1 MSEATAPL
9 ATRSP
14 QSIAV
19 DNLLRRDLRIG
30 DPSDPAQIAKGLL
43 ARYPDTAD
51 EMFRERAGLNYGAV
65 DLPPPV
71 SNDGGGS
78 SAGQTELALAQ
89 DYLERDIRSLTN
101 SSELK
106 DIDVE
111 LKGWARAVRQAA
123 SDGLAA
129 ARLALDSTQNDR
141 AMAARRVLGVYARLA
156 RYVGALSADT
166 APFFRHFAQSCDV
179 MASLVLVAIGD
190 GLAASG
196 ITRGTSL
203 IRVAA
208 SELQS
213 RRNAVIQAFR
223 TITGT
228 GLIPN
233 GQDEYP
239 RGLEAYRRLT
249 LQLES
254 SGQSD
259 LRTLLDESSL
269 AAELDQLVDLA
280 VGASPAGLRELTS
293 TSMVVMDRLTRLVNA
308 CRAFDIPVGQ
318 TAAAGTPDAPPM
330 VYFASALQLFI
341 DAFSITT
348 GGRLLYVARP
358 PILAYG
364 LYGAAGPDR
373 ATERLIQL
381 TVARGLVAEQVDCYA
396 ACGCDQASI
405 GRQVVLDYL
414 VYRLDRAIDFY
425 AAGYQPGAMAEPE
438 ARASALAYTL
448 DQATPVLI
456 QPANGAAAIDGTLL
470 AGLNT
475 VAATLR
481 VPADRHRR
489 MLLDELN
496 SQDYAEKKL
505 ETLVQSLSLRCY
517 APNFFSPLTGS
528 RADFGHLEVPGRRA
542 ARPPLGPDPAGHVEL
557 TRRLGLQLARPPAR
571 LIGKEIRHDISERR
585 PPQSLLREAGRLR
598 AGTER
603 DPGAARRGR
612 GGYPPARGLDG
623 CSGCAWR
630 GRHGGQRE
638 TGICPQ
644 GARRNSAQ
652 DRRHC
657 RAAGR
662 RHGDPTPARPRRP
675 CRHPLYRRCRT

>member
-14 QSIAV
+14 QSVAV
-19 DNLLRRDLRIG
+19 DNLLRRDLKIG
-30 DPSDPAQIAKGLL
+30 DPGDPTQVAKGLL

-71 SNDGGGS
+71 SNGGGS

-89 DYLERDIRSLTN
+89 DYLERDINSLTN

-123 SDGLAA
+123 TDGLAA

-141 AMAARRVLGVYARLA
+141 AMAARRVLGDYARLA

-239 RGLEAYRRLT
+239 RGLEAYRILT

-293 TSMVVMDRLTRLVNA
+293 ASMVVMDRLTRLINA
-308 CRAFDIPVGQ
+308 CRAFDIMPVLGQ
-318 TAAAGTPDAPPM
+318 RLRPGTPEAPPM
-330 VYFASALQLFI
+330 VYFASALQMFV

-364 LYGAAGPDR
+364 LYGAAGPDG

-381 TVARGLVAEQVDCYA
+381 TVARGLVAEQVDCFA
-396 ACGCDQASI
+396 NCSCDQASI
-405 GRQVVLDYL
+405 GLQVVLDFV

-425 AAGYQPGAMAEPE
+425 AAGYRPGATGQPE
-438 ARASALAYTL
+438 ERASALVYFL
-448 DQATPVLI
+448 DQAMKVLAAPGVPVPISNAL
-456 QPANGAAAIDGTLL
+456 QEGLTAI
-470 AGLNT
+470 AKH
-475 VAATLR
+475 LR
-481 VPADRHRR
+481 VSADKLSISARHKRI
-489 MLLDELN
+489 LWDEFN
-496 SQDYAEKKL
+496 SQYYAEGQL
-505 ETLVQSLSLRCY
+505 ETRVQSLSLRCY
-517 APNFFSPLTGS
+517 TKDFFTQPQGVRGLIASALTTPPVGGTLQDPGS
-528 RADFGHLEVPGRRA
+528 LSIPPDVATSLA
-542 ARPPLGPDPAGHVEL
+542 ALVFNRPAGGH
-557 TRRLGLQLARPPAR
+557 
-571 LIGKEIRHDISERR
+571 
-585 PPQSLLREAGRLR
+585 
-598 AGTER
+598 GT
-603 DPGAARRGR
+603 
-612 GGYPPARGLDG
+612 
-623 CSGCAWR
+623 
-630 GRHGGQRE
+630 
-638 TGICPQ
+638 
-644 GARRNSAQ
+644 
-652 DRRHC
+652 
-657 RAAGR
+657 
-662 RHGDPTPARPRRP
+662 
-675 CRHPLYRRCRT
+675 